1 MELPKSGFFSTVFSA
16 LLRPYLRHLDKPSL
30 AKYRGTLALAGLN
43 QRVHVR
49 WDSFAVPH
57 VTAAD
62 EIDLFFSQ
70 GFLHAQER
78 LWQMELTRR
87 FLNGRTAEIFGD
99 FQLPWR
105 DLSFQFHNRTTAD
118 LDYFMRLVGIGTSAD
133 ASLALLSA
141 ELRARLNAYCDG
153 VNRYIDQCGKKLPW
167 EFRLL
172 RHYPEPWRP
181 QDTLTIGKGFALLL
195 STALYTRLN
204 FFGIAEQLKGQPEK
218 LRALFPGYPDSAPV
232 IARATWD
239 QTAVLWR
246 FSSGVLAAS
255 GFHPAGSGSNSWAI
269 APTRSQTGG
278 ALLCN
283 DPHLRMTLPSI
294 WYLMHLR
301 SEESSYRNDNYE
313 VWGATIP
320 GCPLVQIGH
329 NRSIAWGITAAVCDD
344 VEIYREKLHRIEPDR
359 YRVGYEW
366 RGLETRRELIG
377 VKRSKPLEKVIRRT
391 RHGPVIS
398 DFSGVPNSE
407 EVLSLRWT
415 AHDASEE
422 MRGLYGA
429 NRAKD
434 WDEFHE
440 TLRHHGAPS
449 LNFIYA
455 DRAGNIGYAL
465 AGKIPLRADVP
476 ALLPVPGWEEENDWR
491 GYIPFDELP
500 RIYNP
505 PEGAI
510 ASANNR
516 ITDSG
521 YPYYLSHFFEP
532 PHRFRRIGELLSSRE
547 KHSVEDLA
555 AMHLDDVSLHAKEL
569 IVTLRSELAQMSDDN
584 PAVKDAVGYL
594 LAWDGRC
601 GVMSVAA
608 AIFHVFHHRLLFNLL
623 APDLGEDL
631 FSAYVEI
638 LNQCIVPTDR
648 ILADANSKWFAQRS
662 RAELVAL
669 ALREACAEIE
679 QALGPDLS
687 EWHWGKIHT
696 LHMNHSL
703 GRVPVLG
710 NLLGIGPLPA
720 PGDGTTLHIGFY
732 RHSNPYEQTVGA
744 SMRFIIDMSNE
755 QSSEF
760 ILAAGQSGHPWSTH
774 YADQV
779 QLWLRG
785 KRIRM
790 FLENKNAGQES
801 NLLLEPLTSL

>member
-30 AKYRGTLALAGLN
+30 PKYRGTLALAGLR
-43 QRVHVR
+43 QPVRVR
-49 WDSFAVPH
+49 WDSFAIPH
-57 VTAAD
+57 VTASD
-62 EIDLFFSQ
+62 EADLFFSQ

-78 LWQMELTRR
+78 LWQMELSRR
-87 FLNGRTAEIFGD
+87 FLNGGTAEIFGD
-99 FQLPWR
+99 FPLPWKE
-105 DLSFQFHNRTTAD
+105 LSFQFQHRTTTD
-118 LDYFMRLVGIGTSAD
+118 LDYFMRLLGIGASAD
-133 ASLALLSA
+133 AALSLLSD
-141 ELRARLNAYCDG
+141 ELRARLNAYCKG

-172 RHYPEPWRP
+172 RHRPGAWRP

-204 FFGIAEQLKGQPEK
+204 FLAIAEQLKGQPEK
-218 LRALFPGYPDSAPV
+218 LRAIFPGYPESTSV
-232 IARATWD
+232 IARAAWE
-239 QTAVLWR
+239 QTEALWR
-246 FSSGVLAAS
+246 FSSGILAAS
-255 GFHPAGSGSNSWAI
+255 GFHPAGNGSNSWTI
-269 APTRSQTGG
+269 APTRSKTGG

-301 SEESSYRNDNYE
+301 SEDGSDRNAHYE
-313 VWGATIP
+313 AWGATIP

-344 VEIYREKLHRIEPDR
+344 VEIYRDKLHRLEPER
-359 YRVGYEW
+359 YRVGYDW
-366 RGLETRRELIG
+366 QRIETRSELIG
-377 VKRSKPLEKVIRRT
+377 IRRSKPLEKLIRRT

-398 DFSGVPNSE
+398 DFSGVKASDE
-407 EVLSLRWT
+407 ILSLRWT

-422 MRGLYGA
+422 MRGLYGI
-429 NRAKD
+429 NRAQD
-434 WDEFHE
+434 WGEFLE
-440 TLRHHGAPS
+440 SLRHHGAPS

-455 DRAGNIGYAL
+455 DRAGNIGYTL
-465 AGKIPLRADVP
+465 AGKIPVRADVP
-476 ALLPVPGWEEENDWR
+476 DLLPVPGWEKKNDWR
-491 GYIPFDELP
+491 GYIPFEELP

-516 ITDSG
+516 ITDSA

-532 PHRFRRIGELLSSRE
+532 PHRFRRIGELLSARE
-547 KHSVEDLA
+547 RHSIEDLA

-569 IVTLRSELAQMSDDN
+569 VVLLASDLAQLSDDN
-584 PAVKDAVGYL
+584 PAVKAAAGYL
-594 LAWDGRC
+594 LSWDGRC

-623 APDLGEDL
+623 APDLGKEL

-648 ILADANSKWFAQRS
+648 ILADAKSKWFAHRS

-679 QALGPDLS
+679 EGLGPDMS
-687 EWHWGKIHT
+687 EWRWGKIHT

-710 NLLGIGPLPA
+710 NLLGIGPLA
-720 PGDGTTLHIGFY
+720 AAGDGMTVNIGFY
-732 RHSNPYEQTVGA
+732 RHSNPYAQTVGA
-744 SMRFIIDMSNE
+744 SMRFIIDMNRE
-755 QSSEF
+755 PGSEF
-760 ILAAGQSGHPWSTH
+760 ILPSGQSGHPWSVH
-774 YADQV
+774 YSDQTP
-779 QLWLRG
+779 LWLRG
-785 KRIRM
+785 KKIRM
-790 FLENKNAGQES
+790 FLENQDAGQES
-801 NLLLEPLTSL
+801 NLLLEPQSSL